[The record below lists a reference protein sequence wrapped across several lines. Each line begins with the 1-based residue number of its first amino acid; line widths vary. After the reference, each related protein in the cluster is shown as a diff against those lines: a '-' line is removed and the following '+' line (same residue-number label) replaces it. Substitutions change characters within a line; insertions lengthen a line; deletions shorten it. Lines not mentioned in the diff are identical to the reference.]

1 METAGQSLQNK
12 SLLALWFFALT
23 LPAASPLQ
31 GAVFSDVPDGHPFQG
46 PIERLYQ
53 LGITAGCATNPLR
66 FCPDAPVTRAQ
77 MAT

>member
-1 METAGQSLQNK
+1 MKQVRLVLLLS
-12 SLLALWFFALT
+12 LALPFEVQ
-23 LPAASPLQ
+23 AAI
-31 GAVFSDVPDGHPFQG
+31 FSDVPDGHPFQG